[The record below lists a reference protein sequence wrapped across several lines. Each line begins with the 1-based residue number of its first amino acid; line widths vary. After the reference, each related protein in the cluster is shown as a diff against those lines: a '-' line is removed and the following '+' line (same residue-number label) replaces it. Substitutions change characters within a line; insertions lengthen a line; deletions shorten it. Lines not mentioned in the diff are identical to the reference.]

1 VPPFLDRPL
10 RTGKPFAK
18 RPRAA
23 YAGGGITRPTGRS
36 RSVRASSALCRPER
50 GLGQAALQGLMHLAE
65 ALAAELDVTFG
76 DDP

>member
-1 VPPFLDRPL
+1 VCPLFLDRPL

-23 YAGGGITRPTGRS
+23 YAGGDITRPTGRS
-36 RSVRASSALCRPER
+36 SGVR
-50 GLGQAALQGLMHLAE
+50 
-65 ALAAELDVTFG
+65 ELDVTFG